1 MTGSA
6 SDPVSPPLRRPWSRQ
21 WFTPALLT
29 GAFLIV
35 IAAAVWLWPTEHGG
49 PLPAAP
55 LALAAVATVL
65 ALGMGHS
72 LWRLKMDVGEHARA
86 EREARD
92 SGEEAR
98 RQELAFS
105 HAVLENLP
113 GVLYCCD
120 EDLRFRRWN
129 ANFERVTGYSA
140 ADILGMSPLDLF
152 AESDRAVVASRFGEV
167 FAAGLS
173 EAEADLLARDGTR
186 TPWFFSGR
194 ATVLEGRRHLVDMGI
209 DIASRRRAEAEV
221 LRLHDTLR
229 QHATELEQRVTE
241 RTAELEIARDR
252 AQEADRLKS
261 VFLATMSHEL
271 RTPLNS
277 VIGFTGILLQRL
289 AGPLNDEQAR
299 QLGMVQG
306 SARHLLELINDIL
319 DLSKIEAGEI
329 RTHCEPFDLRASLER
344 VAAAV
349 RPMAEDKGLA
359 LAVDIGPG
367 AGIITSDRRR
377 VEQVLLNLLNNAVKF
392 TPAGSVTLTARFDDA
407 SVTVAVADTGIGI
420 SRNDF
425 AALFKPF
432 RQIDS
437 GLTRQHEGTGLGL
450 AICRRLLTLLGGDIG
465 VESEPGAGSVFTIT
479 LPVDAAEGATP

>member
-6 SDPVSPPLRRPWSRQ
+6 SDPVSPPLRRSWSRQ
-21 WFTPALLT
+21 WFTPILLT
-29 GAFLIV
+29 GAFLII
-35 IAAAVWLWPTEHGG
+35 IAVAVWLWPTEHGG
-49 PLPAAP
+49 PMPAAP
-55 LALAAVATVL
+55 PALAAVAAML
-65 ALGMGHS
+65 ALGMGYS
-72 LWRLKMDVGEHARA
+72 LWRLKMDVEAHARA

-92 SGEEAR
+92 SSEEAR
-98 RQELAFS
+98 RQERAFT
-105 HAVLENLP
+105 HAVLESLP
-113 GVLYCCD
+113 GVLYCYD
-120 EDLRFRRWN
+120 DNLRIRRWN
-129 ANFERVTGYSA
+129 ASFERVTSYLA
-140 ADILGMSPLDLF
+140 AEILEMSPLDFF
-152 AESDRAVVASRFGEV
+152 AESERPLVASRIGEV
-167 FAAGLS
+167 FAAGSS
-173 EAEADLLARDGTR
+173 EVEADLLARDGTR
-186 TPWFFSGR
+186 TPYYFTVR
-194 ATVLEGRRHLVDMGI
+194 AALIEGRRHLVGVGI
-209 DIASRRRAEAEV
+209 DISSRRRAEAEV
-221 LRLHDTLR
+221 LGLHDTLR
-229 QHATELEQRVTE
+229 RRAEELEQRVAE

-349 RPMAEDKGLA
+349 RPMAADKGLA
-359 LAVDIGPG
+359 LGVDVGPG
-367 AGIITSDRRR
+367 PGIITSDRRR

-392 TPAGSVTLTARFDDA
+392 TPTGSVTLTARFDGP

-425 AALFKPF
+425 AALFQPF
-432 RQIDS
+432 HQIDS

-465 VESEPGAGSVFTIT
+465 VESEPGVGSVFTIT
-479 LPVDAAEGATP
+479 LPVDAAGGATP